1 MTNLLS
7 TKKIFFTVFLC
18 CVFIAASFS
27 QEEPRPPL
35 TPESARVVLTGFAP
49 LSEEELQNGTL
60 RIFDGVSTFG
70 WGGNARVQ
78 NGVLHFTGNLFQDS
92 PFYFFTAVNS
102 PIEGTFAIDR
112 TAGTFTVDQSEMTS
126 LFDGRILTGWRKHG
140 SVVAFVEDGVMVLTG
155 GGGSLETIDVFG
167 DFILQLEYYTP
178 VRPAGEGVNSGV
190 FFRSIPGERMNG
202 YEAQILNHPGERD
215 FQNFIGTETGGIFR
229 RQIARNV
236 GPRDGEWNYMTVVA
250 RGPRMA
256 TWVNGI
262 QVTDWTD
269 ERDPHPNPRNGLRTE
284 AGTIQFQGH
293 DPATVI
299 KFRNIRIREL

>member
-1 MTNLLS
+1 MTNSLLG
-7 TKKIFFTVFLC
+7 KKVFFTVLLC
-18 CVFIAASFS
+18 CFSVAISFS
-27 QEEPRPPL
+27 QEAPAPSQ
-35 TPESARVVLTGFAP
+35 TPESARVIFTGFAP

-78 NGVLHFTGNLFQDS
+78 SGALHFTGNLFEDS
-92 PFYFFTAVNS
+92 PFYFFFAGRS
-102 PIEGTFAIDR
+102 PLEGTFAVNTTTGI
-112 TAGTFTVDQSEMTS
+112 FTVDQSEMTS

-140 SVVAFVEDGVMVLTG
+140 TVEAFVEDRVIRLTK
-155 GGGSLETIDVFG
+155 GGGSLETVDAFA

-178 VRPAGEGVNSGV
+178 VRPVGEGVNSGV

-202 YEAQILNHPGERD
+202 YEAQILNNPSERD
-215 FQNFIGTETGGIFR
+215 YQNFIGTETGGIFR

-236 GPRDGEWNYMTVVA
+236 APKDGEWNYLTIIA
-250 RGPRMA
+250 RGARMA

-269 ERDPHPNPRNGLRTE
+269 EREPHNNPRNGLRTQ
-284 AGTIQFQGH
+284 AGTIQLQGH
-293 DPATVI
+293 DPETVVL
-299 KFRNIRIREL
+299 FRNIRIKEL

>member
-1 MTNLLS
+1 MNNLS
-7 TKKIFFTVFLC
+7 VAKKTFSSLLLLF
-18 CVFIAASFS
+18 AAFAIGFA
-27 QEEPRPPL
+27 QQAPQPPQ
-35 TPESARVVLTGFAP
+35 TPESARVIFSDFTP

-70 WGGNARVQ
+70 WGGNARVE
-78 NGVLHFTGNLFQDS
+78 NGVLHFTGNLLQDS
-92 PFYFFTAVNS
+92 PLYFFFTGNTGV
-102 PIEGTFAIDR
+102 EGTF
-112 TAGTFTVDQSEMTS
+112 TVCTSTGVFQVDQSEMTS

-140 SVVAFVEDGVMVLTG
+140 SVDAFVEDGVMVLTG
-155 GGGSLETIDVFG
+155 GGGSLESVG
-167 DFILQLEYYTP
+167 AYADFILQLEYYTP
-178 VRPAGEGVNSGV
+178 VRPVGEGVNSGV

-202 YEAQILNHPGERD
+202 YESQILNNPGERD

-236 GPRDGEWNYMTVVA
+236 GPQDGEWNYMTIIA
-250 RGPRMA
+250 KGARMA

-269 ERDPHPNPRNGLRTE
+269 YRDPHDNPRNGKRLE

-293 DPATVI
+293 DPETVV
-299 KFRNIRIREL
+299 KFRNIRIKEL